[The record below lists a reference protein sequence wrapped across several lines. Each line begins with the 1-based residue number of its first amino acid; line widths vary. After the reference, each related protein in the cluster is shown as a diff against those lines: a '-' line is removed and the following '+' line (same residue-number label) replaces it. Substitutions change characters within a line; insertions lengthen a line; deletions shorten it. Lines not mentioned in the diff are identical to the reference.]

1 MIQLLKP
8 LLKLNLL
15 PMQKIKKK
23 IRNRK
28 AKELLKTKKNK
39 KTLLKN
45 QLLKVKKVV
54 NNPTS
59 KVKNP

>member
-1 MIQLLKP
+1 
-8 LLKLNLL
+8 
-15 PMQKIKKK
+15 MQKNKKK

-28 AKELLKTKKNK
+28 AKVLPKTKKNK
-39 KTLLKN
+39 KTELKN